1 MDSIDVDV
9 LVVGSGAGALTAA
22 ITAHDHGGTV
32 VIIEKSDMY
41 GGTSATSGGGIWIPC
56 NHLMAEHGQ
65 SDTSEAAITYLKACI
80 GDAVSE
86 ARIKAYVENA
96 PKMLKDMEDKS
107 DVRFV
112 ATPYADYLTDKPGS
126 KDGWRT
132 LDPVPMSATKLGKEF
147 FNMRPPHPQTIFGG
161 FTITVNEA
169 KKIITR
175 AKGWK
180 MIMARLML
188 SYRLDIPMRM
198 KSKRHR
204 RLCLGNALI
213 GRCLTS
219 VFKRKIPIWRS
230 APLKSLIE
238 KDGKVIGAIITKDG
252 QDFRVNTARGVILAA
267 GGFEQ
272 NPDMRAENLPGP
284 TDIKWS
290 ATPGQN
296 TGDAHKAAADI
307 GAKLTLMDAAWW
319 GPSVRLPHNDRSRVL
334 FAERALPGVYIVNHK
349 GARYLNEAA
358 SYDEVGRQLQAYPKT
373 SWVIFD
379 RRAREKYGIGPLY
392 PTAVHPD
399 SKWTDSIKAVVKKS
413 DTIAGLA
420 DLIGVDVAGLQNTVE
435 KVKKYS
441 ETGVDEDFASGS
453 TSYDRYYGDPS
464 VAPNPCLAPLSR
476 APFYAFPVYPGDIG
490 TKGGVDVDVNAQALN
505 LDGVPI
511 GGLYATGNTASSVM
525 GYTYP
530 GAGSTLGP
538 AMTFGYVAAKHIMG
552 VNS

>member
-1 MDSIDVDV
+1 MSIFW
-9 LVVGSGAGALTAA
+9 LLGRGPEL
-22 ITAHDHGGTV
+22 
-32 VIIEKSDMY
+32 
-41 GGTSATSGGGIWIPC
+41 W
-56 NHLMAEHGQ
+56 
-65 SDTSEAAITYLKACI
+65 
-80 GDAVSE
+80 
-86 ARIKAYVENA
+86 

-112 ATPYADYLTDKPGS
+112 STPYADYLTEKPGS

-132 LDPVPMSATKLGKEF
+132 LDPIPMSATKLGKEF

-180 MIMARLML
+180 MIMLKLML

-204 RLCLGNALI
+204 RLCLGNALV

-219 VFKRKIPIWRS
+219 VFKRKIPIWRE
-230 APLKSLIE
+230 APLKSLVE
-238 KDGKVIGAIITKDG
+238 TNGRVSGAIITKNG
-252 QDFRVNTARGVILAA
+252 EDFRVDAAKGVILAA
-267 GGFEQ
+267 GGFEH
-272 NPDMRAENLPGP
+272 NAKMREQNLPGP
-284 TDIKWS
+284 TDTKWS

-296 TGDAHKAAADI
+296 TGDAHKAAIDV
-307 GAKLTLMDAAWW
+307 GAKMTLMDAAWW
-319 GPSVRLPHNDRSRVL
+319 GPSVRLPRDDRSRVL
-334 FAERALPGVYIVNHK
+334 FAERALPGVYIVNDK
-349 GARYLNEAA
+349 GERRE
-358 SYDEVGRQLQAYPKT
+358 LQAHPKT

-399 SKWTDSIKAVVKKS
+399 SKWTESIKAVVKKS

-420 DLIGVDVAGLQNTVE
+420 ELMGVDAAGLAVTVE
-435 KVKKYS
+435 KVAKYS

-453 TSYDRYYGDPS
+453 TSYDRYYGDPTIT
-464 VAPNPCLAPLSR
+464 PNPCLAPLAK

-505 LDGVPI
+505 VSGKPI
-511 GGLYATGNTASSVM
+511 IGLYATGNTASSVM

-530 GAGSTLGP
+530 GAGSTIGP
-538 AMTFGYVAAKHIMG
+538 AMTFGYVAAKHAMG